1 MINYT
6 LCSIKVY
13 FRFIKDTLGLVQ
25 VVSSVVQVLSIIL
38 LVISSV
44 VLTASRILQVVSTA
58 NKVHLSD
65 FIEHTLHE
73 RFAPLHSCKNP
84 PHQTPAP
91 LCSHGRGLII
101 DHGGMTR
108 AQATGKAPHPAHPLG
123 CTACTTHSTGWFR
136 TRYTVANEALPA
148 LLHWF
153 AQARSPGRFR
163 PYTVC
168 ALICTSSLTW
178 GDFGPLHSL
187 RTKGSPRS
195 IARGIGLR
203 TLPSP
208 RARYTTYGVR
218 RGTLRTPIF
227 YACRPASGRVGPTH
241 SGRLERLVR
250 RA

>member
-101 DHGGMTR
+101 DHGGMTSCTGHAR
-108 AQATGKAPHPAHPLG
+108 TGKAP
-123 CTACTTHSTGWFR
+123 R
-136 TRYTVANEALPA
+136 TPIGLHCLHNSLNGVVWTRNTVANEAL
-148 LLHWF
+148 LHSCVGLHKL
-153 AQARSPGRFR
+153 AHR
-163 PYTVC
+163 
-168 ALICTSSLTW
+168 
-178 GDFGPLHSL
+178 GDFD
-187 RTKGSPRS
+187 
-195 IARGIGLR
+195 
-203 TLPSP
+203 
-208 RARYTTYGVR
+208 
-218 RGTLRTPIF
+218 
-227 YACRPASGRVGPTH
+227 PTQSVH
-241 SGRLERLVR
+241 
-250 RA
+250 

>member
-108 AQATGKAPHPAHPLG
+108 CTGHGQGTPH
-123 CTACTTHSTGWFR
+123 THW
-136 TRYTVANEALPA
+136 VA
-148 LLHWF
+148 LL
-153 AQARSPGRFR
+153 AQLAQRGGFGPATQSRMRHSPHSCM
-163 PYTVC
+163 V
-168 ALICTSSLTW
+168 CTSSLT
-178 GDFGPLHSL
+178 GAFL
-187 RTKGSPRS
+187 
-195 IARGIGLR
+195 
-203 TLPSP
+203 
-208 RARYTTYGVR
+208 ARYTVCGR
-218 RGTLRTPIF
+218 RVLRAPLPAALV
-227 YACRPASGRVGPTH
+227 YARCPAPGPASSESDEELSEPPFFTHAAQLQAESARLTRAGWSASSVGRRLCSGPTRP
-241 SGRLERLVR
+241 GQPPKPM
-250 RA
+250 

>member
-108 AQATGKAPHPAHPLG
+108 CTGHGQGTPHTHWVALLAQLAQRGGFGPATQSRMR
-123 CTACTTHSTGWFR
+123 HSCI
-136 TRYTVANEALPA
+136 PA
-148 LLHWF
+148 L
-153 AQARSPGRFR
+153 
-163 PYTVC
+163 V
-168 ALICTSSLTW
+168 CTSSLT
-178 GDFGPLHSL
+178 GAISTLHSL
-187 RTKGSPRS
+187 CINLHKLAHLGRFWPATQSADEGFSALHCPRHWFTHAAQRQGPQHNLRSPTRKS
-195 IARGIGLR
+195 PNPHFLR
-203 TLPSP
+203 MPPSFRPSRPDSLGQAGAP
-208 RARYTTYGVR
+208 R
-218 RGTLRTPIF
+218 P
-227 YACRPASGRVGPTH
+227 
-241 SGRLERLVR
+241 
-250 RA
+250 

>member
-101 DHGGMTR
+101 DHGGMTSCTGHAR
-108 AQATGKAPHPAHPLG
+108 TGKAP
-123 CTACTTHSTGWFR
+123 R
-136 TRYTVANEALPA
+136 TPIG
-148 LLHWF
+148 LH
-153 AQARSPGRFR
+153 
-163 PYTVC
+163 C
-168 ALICTSSLTW
+168 LHNSLN
-178 GDFGPLHSL
+178 GVVSDPLHS
-187 RTKGSPRS
+187 R
-195 IARGIGLR
+195 
-203 TLPSP
+203 
-208 RARYTTYGVR
+208 
-218 RGTLRTPIF
+218 
-227 YACRPASGRVGPTH
+227 
-241 SGRLERLVR
+241 E
-250 RA
+250 

>member
-101 DHGGMTR
+101 DQGGTTRCTGHGQGTPHTHWVALL
-108 AQATGKAPHPAHPLG
+108 AQLTQRGGFGPATQSRMR
-123 CTACTTHSTGWFR
+123 HSLAAF
-136 TRYTVANEALPA
+136 
-148 LLHWF
+148 LHWF
-153 AQARSPGRFR
+153 AHARSPGRFR

-178 GDFGPLHSL
+178 GDFGPTQLVCGRRVL
-187 RTKGSPRS
+187 RAPLPAALVY
-195 IARGIGLR
+195 ARCPAPGPATQPTESDEELSEPPFF
-203 TLPSP
+203 THAAQLQAES
-208 RARYTTYGVR
+208 AR
-218 RGTLRTPIF
+218 LALA
-227 YACRPASGRVGPTH
+227 ACRD
-241 SGRLERLVR
+241 L
-250 RA
+250 

>member
-84 PHQTPAP
+84 PHQTPAS

-101 DHGGMTR
+101 DQGGMTR
-108 AQATGKAPHPAHPLG
+108 CIGHGQGTPH
-123 CTACTTHSTGWFR
+123 THW
-136 TRYTVANEALPA
+136 VA
-148 LLHWF
+148 LLAQLAQRGGFGPATQSRMRHSLHSCVGLHKLAHRGDFDLHSLCINLHKLAHLGRFWPATQSADEGFSALHCPRHWF
-153 AQARSPGRFR
+153 THAAQPQ
-163 PYTVC
+163 
-168 ALICTSSLTW
+168 
-178 GDFGPLHSL
+178 GPLHNLRSPTRNSPNPHFLRMPPSFRPSRPDSL
-187 RTKGSPRS
+187 GQAGAPR
-195 IARGIGLR
+195 
-203 TLPSP
+203 P
-208 RARYTTYGVR
+208 
-218 RGTLRTPIF
+218 
-227 YACRPASGRVGPTH
+227 
-241 SGRLERLVR
+241 
-250 RA
+250 

>member
-101 DHGGMTR
+101 DQGGMTR
-108 AQATGKAPHPAHPLG
+108 CTGHGQGTPP
-123 CTACTTHSTGWFR
+123 R
-136 TRYTVANEALPA
+136 TPIG
-148 LLHWF
+148 LH
-153 AQARSPGRFR
+153 
-163 PYTVC
+163 C
-168 ALICTSSLTW
+168 LHNSLN
-178 GDFGPLHSL
+178 GVVSDPLHS
-187 RTKGSPRS
+187 R
-195 IARGIGLR
+195 
-203 TLPSP
+203 
-208 RARYTTYGVR
+208 
-218 RGTLRTPIF
+218 
-227 YACRPASGRVGPTH
+227 
-241 SGRLERLVR
+241 E
-250 RA
+250 

>member
-73 RFAPLHSCKNP
+73 WFAPLHSCKNP
-84 PHQTPAP
+84 PHQMPAP

-108 AQATGKAPHPAHPLG
+108 CTGHGQGTPHTHWVALLAQLAQRGGFGPATQSRMR
-123 CTACTTHSTGWFR
+123 HSCI
-136 TRYTVANEALPA
+136 PA
-148 LLHWF
+148 LVCTSSLTG
-153 AQARSPGRFR
+153 AIST
-163 PYTVC
+163 YTVC

-203 TLPSP
+203 TLPSA
-208 RARYTTYGVR
+208 RARNTTYGVR
-218 RGTLRTPIF
+218 RGSLRTPIF

>member
-101 DHGGMTR
+101 DQGGMTR
-108 AQATGKAPHPAHPLG
+108 CTGRHG
-123 CTACTTHSTGWFR
+123 
-136 TRYTVANEALPA
+136 
-148 LLHWF
+148 
-153 AQARSPGRFR
+153 Q
-163 PYTVC
+163 
-168 ALICTSSLTW
+168 
-178 GDFGPLHSL
+178 
-187 RTKGSPRS
+187 
-195 IARGIGLR
+195 
-203 TLPSP
+203 
-208 RARYTTYGVR
+208 
-218 RGTLRTPIF
+218 
-227 YACRPASGRVGPTH
+227 
-241 SGRLERLVR
+241 
-250 RA
+250 

>member
-108 AQATGKAPHPAHPLG
+108 CTGHGQGTPHTHWVALLAQLAQRGGFGPATQSRMR
-123 CTACTTHSTGWFR
+123 HSCI
-136 TRYTVANEALPA
+136 PA
-148 LLHWF
+148 L
-153 AQARSPGRFR
+153 
-163 PYTVC
+163 V
-168 ALICTSSLTW
+168 CTSSLT
-178 GDFGPLHSL
+178 GAISTLHSL
-187 RTKGSPRS
+187 CINLHKLAHLGRFWPATQSADEGFSALHCPRHWFTHAAQRQGPQHNLRSPTRKPPNPHFLRMPPS
-195 IARGIGLR
+195 FRPSRPDSRGQAGA
-203 TLPSP
+203 P
-208 RARYTTYGVR
+208 R
-218 RGTLRTPIF
+218 P
-227 YACRPASGRVGPTH
+227 
-241 SGRLERLVR
+241 
-250 RA
+250 